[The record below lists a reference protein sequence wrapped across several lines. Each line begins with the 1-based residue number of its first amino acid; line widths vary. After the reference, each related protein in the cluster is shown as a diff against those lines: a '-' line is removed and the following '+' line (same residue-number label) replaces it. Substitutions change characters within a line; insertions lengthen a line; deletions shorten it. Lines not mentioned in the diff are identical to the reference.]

1 MPPRV
6 DDDGRYAVMSFDN
19 QAARK
24 PWFVGPTGIDGRM
37 RYWNR
42 TIGRSAMQVAGR
54 DIDLDALAA
63 ICRRYGIAELAVF
76 GSVARGEERPDS
88 DLDLFYVLAPDARL
102 GWEIADLNDELAE
115 LFGRTIDLGSR
126 RSLHRL
132 VRDEMLAEARV
143 IYAEAA

>member
-1 MPPRV
+1 
-6 DDDGRYAVMSFDN
+6 
-19 QAARK
+19 
-24 PWFVGPTGIDGRM
+24 
-37 RYWNR
+37 
-42 TIGRSAMQVAGR
+42 MQLAGR
-54 DIDLDALAA
+54 AIDLDELAA

-88 DLDLFYVLAPDARL
+88 DLDLFYVLAPGARL
-102 GWEIADLNDELAE
+102 GWEIADLSDELSE

-132 VRDEMLAEARV
+132 VRDEVLAEAKV